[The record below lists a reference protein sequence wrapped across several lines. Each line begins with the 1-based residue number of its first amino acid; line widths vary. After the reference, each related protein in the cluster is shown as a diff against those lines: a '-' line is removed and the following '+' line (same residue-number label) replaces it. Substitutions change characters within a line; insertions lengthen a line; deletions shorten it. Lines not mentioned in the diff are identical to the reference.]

1 LGGRVD
7 YREGGATKLSKKG
20 ESPTIGLFVFSA
32 LPRGGEKVMID
43 IGGGRLRP
51 YLVEQVEHFPVG
63 SPEGSEQSAVS
74 IYVTDDTM

>member
-1 LGGRVD
+1 VSIIAKVERQTV
-7 YREGGATKLSKKG
+7 EEG

-74 IYVTDDTM
+74 VYVTDDTM

>member
-1 LGGRVD
+1 
-7 YREGGATKLSKKG
+7 
-20 ESPTIGLFVFSA
+20 
-32 LPRGGEKVMID
+32 MID

-51 YLVEQVEHFPVG
+51 YPVEQVEHFPVG